1 MDASQKVRVT
11 LLLARAKNSTQ
22 AKDNRRRLRRRRRR
36 RLVFFYFQC
45 DLFVLNLLKIVKRV
59 DSVDARASSTFKA
72 KS

>member
-22 AKDNRRRLRRRRRR
+22 AKDNRRRLRRRRRV
-36 RLVFFYFQC
+36 VFFYFQC

-59 DSVDARASSTFKA
+59 DSVDARVVHF
-72 KS
+72 

>member
-22 AKDNRRRLRRRRRR
+22 AKDNRRRLRRR
-36 RLVFFYFQC
+36 LVFFYFQC

-59 DSVDARASSTFKA
+59 DSFDARASSTFKA